1 MTPPSVNEMDPYFST
16 HCTWRTYLVEN
27 SDYDPTHQGKY
38 TPTQLYVTKNSIFI
52 SRYRPCTTQIRH
64 TMWRCI
70 CILVR
75 FCAFQSSMF
84 SSSLDLFQIRKHT
97 AEGTAS
103 VSVCVNVGG
112 EGCGASLASPLS
124 RFAFPAPPGRSSD
137 WFYRRSRV
145 RWTGDRDLP
154 VARFSRTLE
163 NPFSDLL
170 CSWSGFLFRVISE
183 TEAGGTLV
191 RFGQRGGRP
200 VPDPSSWRKEAPY
213 PPPPLFTGIAHRTS
227 TLFGLQNMPRPRP
240 SPSSIARKVFVPI
253 GIWVDRSS
261 FAPRSDTL
269 RPFLS

>member
-124 RFAFPAPPGRSSD
+124 LHLSRASPFPHPLVGAPIGS
-137 WFYRRSRV
+137 
-145 RWTGDRDLP
+145 TGDLESVGRVTVTFPSHGSL
-154 VARFSRTLE
+154 ALWKIRFRIYFVL
-163 NPFSDLL
+163 
-170 CSWSGFLFRVISE
+170 GRV
-183 TEAGGTLV
+183 
-191 RFGQRGGRP
+191 F
-200 VPDPSSWRKEAPY
+200 
-213 PPPPLFTGIAHRTS
+213 F
-227 TLFGLQNMPRPRP
+227 
-240 SPSSIARKVFVPI
+240 FV
-253 GIWVDRSS
+253 
-261 FAPRSDTL
+261 
-269 RPFLS
+269 